1 MFCRSDPR
9 SNRLPLKTMPQTNND
24 NSISDR
30 VLIALR
36 QIIRSIDIRSKRL
49 VKQFGLTGPQLLILQ
64 EIAGAG
70 EITASELAKAI
81 SLSQATVT
89 GILERLEKRNLIA
102 RRRSNSDRRRVKV
115 SVTPNGRQLLG
126 AAPPLMQESFLE
138 EFDRLQNWEQHM
150 ILSTLQRLVAMMD
163 AKQIEAAPILTSE
176 PLEALPESTNAAAG
190 EVEARMAD

>member
-1 MFCRSDPR
+1 MNPA
-9 SNRLPLKTMPQTNND
+9 NNQH
-24 NSISDR
+24 SISDG

-36 QIIRSIDIRSKRL
+36 QIIRAIDLRSKRL

-64 EIAGAG
+64 EIARVD

-89 GILERLEKRNLIA
+89 GILERLEKRTLIT

-115 SVTPNGRQLLG
+115 SATPTGRQLLE
-126 AAPPLMQESFLE
+126 AAPPLMQESFVE
-138 EFDRLQNWEQHM
+138 QFDRLQNWEQHM
-150 ILSTLQRLVAMMD
+150 ILSSLQRLVTMMD

-176 PLEALPESTNAAAG
+176 PLDPQSEASNGLTA
-190 EVEARMAD
+190 

>member
-1 MFCRSDPR
+1 
-9 SNRLPLKTMPQTNND
+9 MPQTNND

-64 EIAGAG
+64 EIAATG

-115 SVTPNGRQLLG
+115 STTTTGRRLLE

-138 EFDRLQNWEQHM
+138 QFDRLQNWEQHM

-163 AKQIEAAPILTSE
+163 AKQIEAAPILASE
-176 PLEALPESTNAAAG
+176 PLEALPDTPNELSSGIET
-190 EVEARMAD
+190 

>member
-1 MFCRSDPR
+1 
-9 SNRLPLKTMPQTNND
+9 MPSMNPETNQ
-24 NSISDR
+24 NSISDA

-36 QIIRSIDIRSKRL
+36 QIIRAIDLRSKRL

-64 EIAGAG
+64 EIARAD
-70 EITASELAKAI
+70 EITASELAKSI

-89 GILERLEKRNLIA
+89 GILERLEKRTLIT

-115 SVTPNGRQLLG
+115 SASTTGRHLLE

-138 EFDRLQNWEQHM
+138 QFDRLKNWEQHM
-150 ILSTLQRLVAMMD
+150 ILSSLQRLVTMMD

-176 PLEALPESTNAAAG
+176 PLETPPETSNGLT
-190 EVEARMAD
+190 M

>member
-1 MFCRSDPR
+1 MY
-9 SNRLPLKTMPQTNND
+9 QTNDD
-24 NSISDR
+24 NPISDR

-102 RRRSNSDRRRVKV
+102 RRRSTSDRRRVKV
-115 SVTPNGRQLLG
+115 SATPNGRQLLE

-138 EFDRLQNWEQHM
+138 QFDRLQNWEQHM

-163 AKQIEAAPILTSE
+163 AKQIKAAPILMSE
-176 PLEALPESTNAAAG
+176 PLEALTGSPNELSG
-190 EVEARMAD
+190 GIEA

>member
-1 MFCRSDPR
+1 MFCRADPR
-9 SNRLPLKTMPQTNND
+9 SDRLPLKTMPQTNND

>member
-1 MFCRSDPR
+1 M
-9 SNRLPLKTMPQTNND
+9 NQTNAAS
-24 NSISDR
+24 SISDR

-49 VKQFGLTGPQLLILQ
+49 VKQFGLTGPQLIILQ
-64 EIAGAG
+64 EIARAG

-89 GILERLEKRNLIA
+89 GILELEKRTLIT